1 MAESSITK
9 NALADALKSLMLEK
23 NFEKISVSDI
33 CDRCSMNRKSF
44 YYHFRDKYDL
54 LNWIFYIGFMEHIKF
69 EDMDELFDENSGDV
83 KYGIW
88 ELISKLA
95 EYFYTEKEFYRR
107 ALMVEGQNSFK
118 DYFHDGLFPVVRFY
132 MNDVV
137 DDDDSGFFTTL
148 ICDACI
154 SVLVRWLTS
163 DEPQVP
169 EIFVKDMEA
178 HLVKLSRRII
188 QDLEPSEASGTVQ
201 SV

>member
-9 NALADALKSLMLEK
+9 NALAEALKGLMMEK

-33 CDRCSMNRKSF
+33 CDRCNMNRKSF

-69 EDMDELFDENSGDV
+69 DDFQELFDEDESGK
-83 KYGIW
+83 KYDIW
-88 ELISKLA
+88 ELIGELA
-95 EYFYTEKEFYRR
+95 NYFYTEKEFYRR

-137 DDDDSGFFTTL
+137 DDDETGILTAL

-154 SVLVRWLTS
+154 SALVRWRMS
-163 DEPQVP
+163 DNPDEPEKTV
-169 EIFVKDMEA
+169 ETMKR
-178 HLVKLSRRII
+178 HLIKFARRVI
-188 QDLEPSEASGTVQ
+188 QDLEPQ
-201 SV
+201 

>member
-9 NALADALKSLMLEK
+9 NALADALKGLMMEK

-33 CDRCSMNRKSF
+33 CDRCNMNRKSF

-69 EDMDELFDENSGDV
+69 DDFQELFDEDESGK
-83 KYGIW
+83 KYDIW
-88 ELISKLA
+88 ELIGELA
-95 EYFYTEKEFYRR
+95 NYFYTEKEFYRR

-137 DDDDSGFFTTL
+137 DDDETGILTAL

-154 SVLVRWLTS
+154 SALVRWLMS
-163 DEPQVP
+163 DNPDEPEKTV
-169 EIFVKDMEA
+169 ETMKR
-178 HLVKLSRRII
+178 HLIKFARRVI
-188 QDLEPSEASGTVQ
+188 QDLEPQ
-201 SV
+201 

>member
-9 NALADALKSLMLEK
+9 NALADALKGLMMEK

-33 CDRCSMNRKSF
+33 CDRCNMNRKSF
-44 YYHFRDKYDL
+44 YYHFKDKYDL

-69 EDMDELFDENSGDV
+69 DDFQELFDEDESGK
-83 KYGIW
+83 KYDIW
-88 ELISKLA
+88 ELIGELA
-95 EYFYTEKEFYRR
+95 NYFYTEKEFYRR

-137 DDDDSGFFTTL
+137 DDDETGILTAL

-154 SVLVRWLTS
+154 SALVRWLMS
-163 DEPQVP
+163 DNPDEPEKTV
-169 EIFVKDMEA
+169 ETMKRHLIKFA
-178 HLVKLSRRII
+178 HRVI
-188 QDLEPSEASGTVQ
+188 QDLEPQ
-201 SV
+201 

>member
-9 NALADALKSLMLEK
+9 NALAEALKGLMMEK

-33 CDRCSMNRKSF
+33 CDRCNMNRKSF

-69 EDMDELFDENSGDV
+69 DDFQELFDEDESGK
-83 KYGIW
+83 KYDIW
-88 ELISKLA
+88 ELIGELA
-95 EYFYTEKEFYRR
+95 NYFYTEKEFYRR

-137 DDDDSGFFTTL
+137 DDDETGILTAL

-154 SVLVRWLTS
+154 SALVRWLMS
-163 DEPQVP
+163 DNPDEPEKTV
-169 EIFVKDMEA
+169 ETMKR
-178 HLVKLSRRII
+178 HLIKFARRVI
-188 QDLEPSEASGTVQ
+188 QDLEPQ
-201 SV
+201 

>member
-9 NALADALKSLMLEK
+9 NALADALKGLMMEK

-33 CDRCSMNRKSF
+33 CDRCNMNRKSF

-69 EDMDELFDENSGDV
+69 DDFQELFDEDESGK
-83 KYGIW
+83 KYDIW
-88 ELISKLA
+88 ELIGELA
-95 EYFYTEKEFYRR
+95 NYFYAEKEFYRR

-137 DDDDSGFFTTL
+137 DDDETGILTAL

-154 SVLVRWLTS
+154 SALVRWLMS
-163 DEPQVP
+163 DNPDEPEKTV
-169 EIFVKDMEA
+169 ETMKR
-178 HLVKLSRRII
+178 HLIKFARRVI
-188 QDLEPSEASGTVQ
+188 QDLEPQ
-201 SV
+201 

>member
-9 NALADALKSLMLEK
+9 NALADALKGLMMEK

-33 CDRCSMNRKSF
+33 CDRCNMNRKSF

-69 EDMDELFDENSGDV
+69 DDFQELFDEDERGK
-83 KYGIW
+83 KYDIW
-88 ELISKLA
+88 ELIGELA
-95 EYFYTEKEFYRR
+95 NYFYTEKEFYRR

-137 DDDDSGFFTTL
+137 DDDETGILTAL

-154 SVLVRWLTS
+154 SALVRWLMS
-163 DEPQVP
+163 DNPDEPEKTV
-169 EIFVKDMEA
+169 ETMKR
-178 HLVKLSRRII
+178 HLIKFARRVI
-188 QDLEPSEASGTVQ
+188 QDLEPQ
-201 SV
+201 

>member
-9 NALADALKSLMLEK
+9 NALAEALKGLMMEK

-33 CDRCSMNRKSF
+33 CDRCNMNRKSF

-69 EDMDELFDENSGDV
+69 DDFQELFDEDESGK
-83 KYGIW
+83 KYDIW
-88 ELISKLA
+88 ELIGELA
-95 EYFYTEKEFYRR
+95 NYFYTEKEFYRR

-137 DDDDSGFFTTL
+137 DDDETGILTAL

-154 SVLVRWLTS
+154 SALVRWLMS
-163 DEPQVP
+163 DNPDEPGKTV
-169 EIFVKDMEA
+169 ETMKR
-178 HLVKLSRRII
+178 HLIKFARRVI
-188 QDLEPSEASGTVQ
+188 QDLEPQ
-201 SV
+201 

>member
-9 NALADALKSLMLEK
+9 NALADALKGLMMEK

-33 CDRCSMNRKSF
+33 CDRCNMNRKSF
-44 YYHFRDKYDL
+44 YYHFKDKYDL

-69 EDMDELFDENSGDV
+69 DDFQELFDEDESGK
-83 KYGIW
+83 KYDIW
-88 ELISKLA
+88 ELIGELA
-95 EYFYTEKEFYRR
+95 NYFYTEKEFYRR

-137 DDDDSGFFTTL
+137 DDDETGILTAL

-154 SVLVRWLTS
+154 SALVRWLMS
-163 DEPQVP
+163 DNPDEPEKTV
-169 EIFVKDMEA
+169 ETMKR
-178 HLVKLSRRII
+178 HLIKFARRVI
-188 QDLEPSEASGTVQ
+188 QDLEPQ
-201 SV
+201 

>member
-9 NALADALKSLMLEK
+9 NALADALKGLMMEK

-33 CDRCSMNRKSF
+33 CDRCNMNRKSF

-69 EDMDELFDENSGDV
+69 DDFEELFDEDETGKRYD
-83 KYGIW
+83 IW
-88 ELISKLA
+88 ELIEELA
-95 EYFYTEKEFYRR
+95 VYFYSEKEFYRR
-107 ALMVEGQNSFK
+107 ALMIEGQNSFK

-137 DDDDSGFFTTL
+137 DDDETGILTAL

-154 SVLVRWLTS
+154 SALVRWLTS
-163 DEPQVP
+163 DNPDEPEKTV
-169 EIFVKDMEA
+169 EIMKH
-178 HLVKLSRRII
+178 HLIKFARRVI
-188 QDLEPSEASGTVQ
+188 QDLDPQ
-201 SV
+201 

>member
-9 NALADALKSLMLEK
+9 NALAEALKGLMMEK

-33 CDRCSMNRKSF
+33 CDRCNMNRKSF

-69 EDMDELFDENSGDV
+69 DDFQELFDEDESGK
-83 KYGIW
+83 KYDIW
-88 ELISKLA
+88 ELIGELA
-95 EYFYTEKEFYRR
+95 NYFYAEKEFYRR

-137 DDDDSGFFTTL
+137 DDDETGILTAL

-154 SVLVRWLTS
+154 SALVRWLMS
-163 DEPQVP
+163 DNPDEPEKTV
-169 EIFVKDMEA
+169 ETMKR
-178 HLVKLSRRII
+178 HLIKFARRVI
-188 QDLEPSEASGTVQ
+188 QDLEPQ
-201 SV
+201 